1 MQTLLIGN
9 GRGPDF
15 HFNDV
20 LCILISALITYSLP
34 VSLIPSIS
42 SHYFFSVY
50 IFIDEHYENTTG
62 ILSVLGL

>member
-20 LCILISALITYSLP
+20 LCILISALMIYSLP
-34 VSLIPSIS
+34 VNLIPGIP
-42 SHYFFSVY
+42 SHYSFSVY
-50 IFIDEHYENTTG
+50 IFIDKNTTG
-62 ILSVLGL
+62 ILSVLAL